1 MRLTSV
7 AFSLG
12 VVVLQVWSATH
23 IEPAFAS
30 EDKQHRMDSHHHG
43 LQQSHNQSA
52 IHNDNRMLVQFP
64 QPLYQHTL
72 SNMRKHLETLH
83 KINLKLSEGDFAS
96 ASVLAEKN
104 LGMSS
109 LHDHG
114 AHEVA
119 KYMPSGM
126 AELGTQMHKSASQ
139 FAVVAQ
145 DVTVTGDLASTLKA
159 LSKVTESC
167 VACHSAYRLVEK

>member
-1 MRLTSV
+1 MTNLVRRTL
-7 AFSLG
+7 FIFL
-12 VVVLQVWSATH
+12 VWGAAH
-23 IEPAFAS
+23 FEGAIAS
-30 EDKQHRMDSHHHG
+30 EDVRHQMDDLHPGHQSQTEYSG
-43 LQQSHNQSA
+43 LK
-52 IHNDNRMLVQFP
+52 DNRVQVRFP
-64 QPLYQHTL
+64 DRLYRHTL

-83 KINLKLSEGDFAS
+83 KINLKLSEGDFAA
-96 ASVLAEKN
+96 ASILAEKN

-114 AHEVA
+114 AHEVG

-145 DVTVTGDLASTLKA
+145 DAMVTADLAGTLKA
-159 LSKVTESC
+159 LGKVTESC
-167 VACHSAYRLVEK
+167 VACHSSYRLVEK

>member
-1 MRLTSV
+1 MINLVRKTLFIFLVWV
-7 AFSLG
+7 ASHPG
-12 VVVLQVWSATH
+12 GA
-23 IEPAFAS
+23 IAS
-30 EDKQHRMDSHHHG
+30 EDGRHQMDDLHRGHH
-43 LQQSHNQSA
+43 QSHTEHSA
-52 IHNDNRMLVQFP
+52 LKDNRVQVRFP
-64 QPLYQHTL
+64 ERLYQHTL

-167 VACHSAYRLVEK
+167 VACHSAYRFVEK

>member
-1 MRLTSV
+1 MTNLARKTL
-7 AFSLG
+7 FIFL
-12 VVVLQVWSATH
+12 VWGAAHSGGA
-23 IEPAFAS
+23 IAS
-30 EDKQHRMDSHHHG
+30 EDNQHQMDRHHHG
-43 LQQSHNQSA
+43 LQQSHSQST
-52 IHNDNRMLVQFP
+52 IHKDTRMLVQFP
-64 QPLYQHTL
+64 EPLYQHTL

-145 DVTVTGDLASTLKA
+145 DATVTGDLASTLKA
-159 LSKVTESC
+159 LGKVTESC
-167 VACHSAYRLVEK
+167 VACHSSYRLVEK